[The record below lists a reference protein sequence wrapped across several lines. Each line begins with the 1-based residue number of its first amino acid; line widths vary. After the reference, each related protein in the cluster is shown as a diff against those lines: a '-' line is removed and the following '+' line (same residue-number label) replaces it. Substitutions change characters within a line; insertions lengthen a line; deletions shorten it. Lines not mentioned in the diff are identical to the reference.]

1 MENSKFFN
9 TYFHIKDLVFLLN
22 QSNAFFY
29 NFCSMKKAKIE
40 IKEIFNIFSS
50 NQTDSRVDAKS

>member
-1 MENSKFFN
+1 MENSKFFK
-9 TYFHIKDLVFLLN
+9 TYFHIKDPVFLLN

-29 NFCSMKKAKIE
+29 NFRSMKKAKIE